1 MSTNRI
7 CYGRGKQ
14 RNFCSCFVNAV
25 VGMAKEDS
33 FSIAPAESSAKRGK
47 RGLTTDSS
55 PPKPEEGLRLVHAF
69 HDIKQVALR
78 KAIIKFVTELS
89 TLQKDEL

>member
-1 MSTNRI
+1 
-7 CYGRGKQ
+7 
-14 RNFCSCFVNAV
+14 
-25 VGMAKEDS
+25 MAKEDT
-33 FSIAPAESSAKRGK
+33 FSIAPADASAKRGK
-47 RGLTTDSS
+47 RDLTTDSS

-78 KAIIKFVTELS
+78 EAIIKFVTELS